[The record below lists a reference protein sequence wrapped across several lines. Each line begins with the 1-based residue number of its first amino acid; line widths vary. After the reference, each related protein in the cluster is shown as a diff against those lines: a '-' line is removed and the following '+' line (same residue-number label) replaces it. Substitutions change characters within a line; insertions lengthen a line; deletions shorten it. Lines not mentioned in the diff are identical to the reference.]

1 MKIFKTK
8 DYPYFLTDEN
18 IEALINM
25 KNLFPP
31 LKEWLEIKKILSAEE
46 QDFIRRK
53 EKVKKRKKIREKFLN
68 SLTEDEIKL
77 LNKKIIRPE
86 DFPIEMNMINTEIL
100 TNMFTANILEQ
111 WRNICDLLTY
121 EQKKIIW
128 DRDSERQ
135 EEKSKQRWDELTKE
149 ELELEKRKREISLQ
163 EDPKIFKGNI
173 LQQELDSIELE
184 IQEREKNMRS
194 N

>member
-53 EKVKKRKKIREKFLN
+53 EKVKKEKKIREKFLN